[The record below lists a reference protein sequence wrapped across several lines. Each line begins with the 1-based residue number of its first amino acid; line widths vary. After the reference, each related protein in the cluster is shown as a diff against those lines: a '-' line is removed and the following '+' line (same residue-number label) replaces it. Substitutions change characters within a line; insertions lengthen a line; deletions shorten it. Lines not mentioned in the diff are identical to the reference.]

1 MKGKIIV
8 VAGIL
13 IVGIAVAA
21 LVFLLPQQGGMTAVT
36 VPDVKF
42 VSFDAD
48 RKDITVGEK
57 ANMIYNVQNFEER
70 AIADARVTISIES
83 AGYEQFLSIQNQT
96 TVLTSLPA
104 KDAATGEIRVPI
116 TATGS
121 PAKEAVYVVKGIL
134 FVEGVQTDVRQLELR
149 IHQQ

>member
-1 MKGKIIV
+1 MIGKFIIV
-8 VAGIL
+8 AAVL
-13 IVGIAVAA
+13 IVGISAAA
-21 LVFLLPQQGGMTAVT
+21 LVFLGPQENKMNATT

-42 VSFDAD
+42 VSFEAD
-48 RKDITVGEK
+48 RKDIAVGETT
-57 ANMIYNVQNFEER
+57 NMVYNVQNFEER
-70 AIADARVTISIES
+70 SIADARVTISIES
-83 AGYEQFLSIQNQT
+83 PGYEQFLSIQNQT
-96 TVLTSLPA
+96 TLLTSLPA

-134 FVEGVQTDVRQLELR
+134 VVEGVQTDVRELELK